1 MAIDVRARTS
11 DEIRRRN
18 QAIQSRA
25 LEGTME
31 LVPNPNF
38 RAREVYFCDG
48 LGQVFN
54 GNYFLKSVTH
64 TISADGYSV
73 SAEVQNVDDI
83 MYADVNTG
91 GDSDKAQTNASTSYT
106 VQSGD
111 CLSTIAQRFGITW
124 QKLYEANREVIGDD
138 PNSIYP
144 NQELTIPS

>member
-1 MAIDVRARTS
+1 MAIDIRARTA

-38 RAREVYFCDG
+38 KAREVYFCDG

-54 GNYFLKSVTH
+54 GNYYLKSVTH
-64 TISADGYSV
+64 TISSDGYSV
-73 SAEVQNVDDI
+73 SADVQNVDDI

-91 GDSDKAQTNASTSYT
+91 GDSTATQLSADTSYT

-111 CLSTIAQRFGITW
+111 CLSSIAQRFGITW
-124 QKLYEANREVIGDD
+124 EKLYEANRETIGDN
-138 PNSIYP
+138 PNLIYA
-144 NQELTIPS
+144 NQELIIPQ